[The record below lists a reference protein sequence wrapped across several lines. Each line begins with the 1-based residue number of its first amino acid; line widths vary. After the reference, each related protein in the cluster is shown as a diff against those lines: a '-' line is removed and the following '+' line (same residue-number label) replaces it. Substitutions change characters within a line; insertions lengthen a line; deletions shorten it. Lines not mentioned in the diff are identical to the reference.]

1 MRTRLAAGVVGA
13 AALLTLFGG
22 NVAAADGKDHVAQAK
37 DTPGQRG
44 DSSPWMHDSPGRMHD
59 RPGRVHDRREG
70 RYDRREGRYDRREGG
85 YDRSG
90 FRDNPLRLTTCA
102 LGTAL
107 GSLTGSGEDCIADR
121 FGRGYRN

>member
-13 AALLTLFGG
+13 AALLTLLGG

-37 DTPGQRG
+37 DTPGQAH
-44 DSSPWMHDSPGRMHD
+44 DSSPWMHDTPVRMND
-59 RPGRVHDRREG
+59 RPGRLHDRREG
-70 RYDRREGRYDRREGG
+70 RHDRQGRYESPER
-85 YDRSG
+85 

-107 GSLTGSGEDCIADR
+107 GSLTGSSDDCLGGR
-121 FGRGYRN
+121 FGRGSRD